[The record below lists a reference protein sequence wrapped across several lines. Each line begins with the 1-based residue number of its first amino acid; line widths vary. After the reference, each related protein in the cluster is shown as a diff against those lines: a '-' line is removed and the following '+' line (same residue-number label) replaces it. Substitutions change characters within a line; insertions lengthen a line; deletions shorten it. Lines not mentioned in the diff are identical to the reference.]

1 MTIYH
6 LTGTLRGTDA
16 TEVWIVD
23 SRITHHPPFSER
35 LLPQRG
41 TVLRGWRRRP
51 SSPSVVSDSR
61 SDVVVDV
68 AGFIYP
74 GLVDAHTHPGLL
86 HGPGLVTDAEIVRRL
101 TMCCAQGVTHIREMG
116 AQRDVAGITDP
127 DSIGYV
133 PGLPKVIRAGRHI
146 ARPMRYIRYLPVEI
160 EPRDLPAE
168 ALRQLARS
176 DGWVKIVGDW
186 IDRSEGASAD
196 LRTLWPRE
204 ILVDAVTAVHEAGG
218 RVAVHAFGTDTIDD
232 LLEAGVD
239 SIEHGSGMTRD
250 HLVEARE
257 RGTLIDPTARQIATF
272 SEIASHARR
281 YPVYREHMLAMHAR
295 RAKQIQ
301 LMVETGSHFIMGSD
315 TAEDVAER
323 GMAVELQCA
332 VGDGMPA
339 SVAMAAASFAGRRCL
354 GLPSWEEGSP
364 ADLVVYDRD
373 PEADIAVVAHP
384 AAVFIDGVRF

>member
-6 LTGTLRGTDA
+6 LMGTLRGTDA
-16 TEVWIVD
+16 TEAWIVD
-23 SRITHHPPFSER
+23 GRITYRPPSSGIA
-35 LLPQRG
+35 PQHRG

-51 SSPSVVSDSR
+51 PPPPVVSDAR
-61 SDVVVDV
+61 SDVVVDIT
-68 AGFIYP
+68 GFIYP
-74 GLVDAHTHPGLL
+74 GLVDAHTHPGLS
-86 HGPGLVTDAEIVRRL
+86 HRPGAVTDTEIVRRL

-116 AQRDVAGITDP
+116 AQRDVAAITDP
-127 DSIGYV
+127 ESAGYV

-168 ALRQLARS
+168 ALRQLGRS

-196 LRTLWPRE
+196 LRPLWPRE
-204 ILVDAVTAVHEAGG
+204 ILVDAVAAIHEAGG
-218 RVAVHAFGTDTIDD
+218 RVAVHSFATDTIDD

-257 RGTLIDPTARQIATF
+257 RGILIDPTARQMATF
-272 SEIASHARR
+272 PTIASHASK
-281 YPVYREHMLAMHAR
+281 YPVYREHMLAMDAR
-295 RAKQIQ
+295 RSEHIQ
-301 LMVETGSHFIMGSD
+301 LMVEVGSHFIMGSD
-315 TAEDVAER
+315 TAEDVGER

-339 SVAMAAASFAGRRCL
+339 SVAMAAASFDGRRRL

-373 PEADIAVVAHP
+373 PEAEIAVVAHP